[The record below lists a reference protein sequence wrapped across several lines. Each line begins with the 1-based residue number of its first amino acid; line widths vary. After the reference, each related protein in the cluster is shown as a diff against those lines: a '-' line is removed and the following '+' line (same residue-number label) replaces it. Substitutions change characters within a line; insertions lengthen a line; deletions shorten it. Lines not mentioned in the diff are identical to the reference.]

1 MTKMQKIVLGITSD
15 LIFLAIMWTI
25 TFAGSIAIG
34 GLASIVTQIS
44 LVDDA
49 ILTAN
54 YVAGILALVLIVT
67 NVIGIEVSTERISQ
81 EDSDK

>member
-1 MTKMQKIVLGITSD
+1 MTKMQKIVLGITSY
-15 LIFLAIMWTI
+15 LIFLAIMWTL

-34 GLASIVTQIS
+34 VLASIVTQIS
-44 LVDDA
+44 LMDNA

-54 YVAGILALVLIVT
+54 YVAGILALVLIII
-67 NVIGIEVSTERISQ
+67 NVIGIEISTERISR